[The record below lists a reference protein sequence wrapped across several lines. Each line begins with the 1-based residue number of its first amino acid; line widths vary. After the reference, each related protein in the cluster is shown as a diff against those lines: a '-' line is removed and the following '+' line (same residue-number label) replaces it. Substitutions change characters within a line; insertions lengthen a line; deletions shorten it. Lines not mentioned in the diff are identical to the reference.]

1 MRVRPFSTGDA
12 GDIGLPCEKHLAFS
26 SGKVNEWR
34 PSVACALGRSPS
46 ALALSLFLATH
57 AFAQD
62 TWPTRP
68 VRMIVSSSPAGG
80 TDVYARLVANVYSEA
95 FRQSFIVENRP
106 GGNGTIAADAVAKST
121 PDGHT
126 LLVSASPSIVIAPVL
141 FKKQP
146 YDIDRDLAPVTR
158 GVLSPLALCVLPAQ
172 PTKTLAELIA
182 LARRDDAKV
191 PYGSAGAASM
201 THLGVRLFEEAAG
214 VRFLHIPYKGIG
226 PATQDLLGGQITFV
240 LTDLPASIHHIRAR
254 KLLPLAVMPK
264 TALLPST
271 PSFAEAGFPGVE
283 VFAAFAVVAPGGTP
297 APIMQRLSA
306 ALMKAMKSPPLAGKL
321 DELGLIPVFDTPEE
335 AAVRLR
341 KEREMWASFVKRTG
355 MTVEQ

>member
-1 MRVRPFSTGDA
+1 M
-12 GDIGLPCEKHLAFS
+12 GLKAIAPALAML
-26 SGKVNEWR
+26 
-34 PSVACALGRSPS
+34 ALG
-46 ALALSLFLATH
+46 LSTPGY
-57 AFAQD
+57 AQD
-62 TWPTRP
+62 AWPARP
-68 VRMIVSSSPAGG
+68 VRMIVSSAPAGG
-80 TDVYARLVANVYSEA
+80 TDIYARLVAHAYTEA
-95 FRQSFIVENRP
+95 FKQQFIVENRP
-106 GGNGTIAADAVAKST
+106 GGNGTIAADAVAKSA

-172 PTKTLAELIA
+172 PIRTLAALIA
-182 LARRDDAKV
+182 SAKREEAKI

-214 VRFLHIPYKGIG
+214 IRFLHIPYKGVG
-226 PATQDLLGGQITFV
+226 PAIQDLFGGQVTFV
-240 LTDLPASIHHIRAR
+240 LTDLPASIHHIRSG

-271 PSFAEAGFPGVE
+271 PSFAEAGYPGAE
-283 VFAAFAVVAPGGTP
+283 VFAAFAVVAPAGTP

-306 ALMKAMKSPPLAGKL
+306 ELMKAMKSATLAARL
-321 DELGLIPVFDTPEE
+321 DELGLIPVFDTPDE
-335 AAVRLR
+335 AAARLR
-341 KEREMWASFVKRTG
+341 KEREMWAAFVKRTG
-355 MTVEQ
+355 MTVDQ